1 MMPHSGRRIKTMT
14 EMNMN
19 ALELGLDEMND
30 IVGGAFRK
38 PRAKKG
44 FRIYQI
50 KAHDTLIRIANKF
63 GISSYKKIL
72 KWNPKITNPRLIRT
86 GDYLYVRV

>member
-1 MMPHSGRRIKTMT
+1 MT

-38 PRAKKG
+38 PPAKKG

>member
-1 MMPHSGRRIKTMT
+1 MT

-50 KAHDTLIRIANKF
+50 KAHDTLICIANKF